1 MRQGRDGES
10 QEKAGSPKIL
20 LTAKKLRMQQ
30 TSGGWCVGREN
41 RNDGDMKR
49 GRIEKRF
56 CVWPQHQFKTK
67 VTA

>member
-20 LTAKKLRMQQ
+20 LAVKKLRMQQ
-30 TSGGWCVGREN
+30 TSGGMHRKRN

-49 GRIEKRF
+49 GRLERRL
-56 CVWPQHQFKTK
+56 CV
-67 VTA
+67 